1 MNLAKQIA
9 KQQREVLLDG
19 KWIALTNLKK
29 QISDLNWQQATTSIE
44 GLNSIALLTFHLNYY
59 VAGLIKVLEGGPL
72 DISDKF
78 SFDMPPIA
86 SEEAWLK
93 LKDDVFSNAERFVE
107 LISQMAEAQIFG
119 PFVDEKYGSYY
130 RNLTGMTEHCYYHL
144 GQIVLLKK
152 LVLAK
157 EA

>member
-1 MNLAKQIA
+1 MHLAQQIA

-19 KWIALTNLKK
+19 KWIALTNLKE
-29 QISDLNWQQATTSIE
+29 QISDLNWQQATISIG

-86 SEEAWLK
+86 SEAEWTK
-93 LKDDVFSNAERFVE
+93 LKDETFSNAERFVE
-107 LISQMAEAQIFG
+107 LIGQMDEAQVSG

>member
-1 MNLAKQIA
+1 MKYTEQIA
-9 KQQREVLLDG
+9 KQFREVQLNG
-19 KWIALTNLKK
+19 KFVAFTNLKNELED
-29 QISDLNWQQATTSIE
+29 ISLEEANTKFGPLNT
-44 GLNSIALLTFHLNYY
+44 IALLAFHINYY
-59 VAGLIKVLEGGPL
+59 IGGLIKVFEGGPL
-72 DISDKF
+72 DIKDKF

-93 LKDDVFSNAERFVE
+93 LKDDAFSNAERFVE
-107 LISQMAEAQIFG
+107 LISQMDEAQIFG